1 MTPTTATRN
10 EPLAPWREAIARL
23 SAETGTSLGLM
34 PDSMAWALHAAAQPG
49 SGPSAGMTPPA
60 EAGWGDWWEKRQQL
74 ATRDVTVQDLA
85 RASLDSLARA
95 QAATGACVEPLN
107 DLAMAQARQLDARLA
122 AGQPLGL
129 LGGMPLAHKD
139 LLHRAG
145 HPVGYGMG
153 KPLDAATA
161 DAAVLRRF
169 DQAGALHLARLHMTE
184 LAFDPSGT
192 NAMAGHC
199 RNPWSALR
207 IPGGSS
213 SGSAAVVAAG
223 AVYGA
228 LGSDTGGS
236 IRIPAALC
244 GVTGLKPTFGLVS
257 RTGAMS
263 LSATHD
269 HLGPIARSARDCALM
284 LQAIAGHDSADA
296 GSVAAP
302 PGGDYAGSLDAPLD
316 GLRIGVPQGYFA
328 AGLHPRIQAVV
339 AQCVESFRML
349 GADIREVP
357 DFPYADVNALAIMM
371 IRAEAAALYEN
382 LLRVGAAP
390 ALGEFTRARLREG
403 EPIPATLYLQALA
416 LRGPLLQRFGHTV
429 LAGVDALLA
438 PVFPLPTP
446 RIDAFDAIDAGSQL
460 LRGELTRLTRPFN
473 YLGLPSLSLPGG
485 ACAPEDD
492 PVELP
497 VGFQLIG
504 RPYSEAL
511 LLRLGH
517 AFQKATQ
524 WHLRRPPV
532 WG

>member
-1 MTPTTATRN
+1 
-10 EPLAPWREAIARL
+10 
-23 SAETGTSLGLM
+23 
-34 PDSMAWALHAAAQPG
+34 MAQALHATAQAVPGATPTAALSADPG
-49 SGPSAGMTPPA
+49 
-60 EAGWGDWWEKRQQL
+60 WHDWWEKRERL
-74 ATRDVTVQDLA
+74 AAREVTVQDLA
-85 RASLDSLARA
+85 RASLDRLA
-95 QAATGACVEPLN
+95 QVQGATAACVELLH
-107 DLAMAQARQLDARLA
+107 DSAMKQALQLDMRLA
-122 AGQPLGL
+122 AGEPLGL

-139 LLHRAG
+139 LLHRVGRMA
-145 HPVGYGMG
+145 GYGMAQAAG
-153 KPLDAATA
+153 PASFDAT
-161 DAAVLRRF
+161 VLRRF
-169 DQAGALHLARLHMTE
+169 DQADALHLARLHMTE

-199 RNPWSALR
+199 RNPWSATR

-223 AVYGA
+223 AVDGA

-257 RTGAMS
+257 RAGAMS

-284 LQAIAGHDSADA
+284 LQAIAGHDIADA

-302 PGGDYAGSLDAPLD
+302 RSDDYAGSLDAPVAR
-316 GLRIGVPQGYFA
+316 LRIGVPQGYFT
-328 AGLHPRIQAVV
+328 AGLHPGIRAVIDQSI
-339 AQCVESFRML
+339 ASFRLL

-357 DFPYADVNALAIMM
+357 DFPYDAVNALAILM
-371 IRAEAAALYEN
+371 IRAEATALYEG
-382 LLRVGAAP
+382 LLRPQAP
-390 ALGEFTRARLREG
+390 ATLGDFTRARLQEG
-403 EPIPATLYLQALA
+403 APIPATLYLQALA
-416 LRGPLLQRFGHTV
+416 LRGPLLLRFAQTV
-429 LAGVDALLA
+429 LADVDVLLA

-446 RIDAFDAIDAGSQL
+446 RIDAFDTMNAQSQL
-460 LRGELTRLTRPFN
+460 LRGELTRLTRPVN

-485 ACAPEDD
+485 ACAPDD
-492 PVELP
+492 EPGELP

-517 AFQKATQ
+517 AFQKATT
-524 WHLRRPPV
+524 WHLRRPPMAA
-532 WG
+532 